1 MILLDTQDLLIFKHV
16 ADLHSISRAAEK
28 LDYVQSNVSQR
39 IKILE
44 DELSARLLI
53 RSNRGVKLTEE
64 GTTLYK
70 YAEDILKLM
79 QDAKSAIDK
88 NKWREYLVIGA
99 TQTVSAALLPKL
111 FLLFMKENDD
121 IGMSMK
127 TQDKQRLQE
136 MLFYGEIDGMFVN
149 GLFDEE
155 RFESVHSLTE
165 DIVFL
170 SHQNFKFEEDGC
182 PTLIVNSDTTC
193 MYRNKTFEVAK
204 DKGYTDPRI
213 MEFDTLESILNAVE
227 SGMGMSVVPKRIL
240 DNRKTMQGIIQ
251 SDLSMSVRIEFIVS
265 LKKKR
270 SKSLQKFIRFIKS
283 LSLNV

>member
-1 MILLDTQDLLIFKHV
+1 LIFKHV
-16 ADLHSISRAAEK
+16 ADLHSISKAAEK
-28 LDYVQSNVSQR
+28 LGYVQSNVSQR

-44 DELSARLLI
+44 DELGARLLI

-111 FLLFMKENDD
+111 FLLFMKENND

-127 TQDKQRLQE
+127 TQDKQQLQE

-165 DIVFL
+165 DIVIL
-170 SHQNFKFEEDGC
+170 SHQDFKFEEDGC
-182 PTLIVNSDTTC
+182 PTRIVNSDTTC
-193 MYRNKTFEVAK
+193 TYRNKTIEVAK

-213 MEFDTLESILNAVE
+213 IEFDTLESILNAVE

-240 DNRKTMQGIIQ
+240 DNRKTIQGIIQ
-251 SDLSMSVRIEFIVS
+251 SDLSTPVRIESIVS
-265 LKKKR
+265 LKRKR

>member
-1 MILLDTQDLLIFKHV
+1 MDTQDLLIFEHV

-39 IKILE
+39 MKILE
-44 DELSARLLI
+44 DELGARLLI

-64 GTTLYK
+64 GITLYK

-79 QDAKSAIDK
+79 QDAKSAINK
-88 NKWREYLVIGA
+88 NKWKEYLAIGT
-99 TQTVSAALLPKL
+99 TQTVSAAMLPKL

-127 TQDKQRLQE
+127 TQDKKRLQE
-136 MLFYGEIDGMFVN
+136 MLFYGEIDGVFVN

-165 DIVFL
+165 DIVIL
-170 SHQNFKFEEDGC
+170 SHQDFKVKKDGC
-182 PTLIVNSDTTC
+182 PTLIVNSDATC
-193 MYRNKTFEVAK
+193 TYRNKTFEVAK
-204 DKGYTDPRI
+204 DKGYTDPKI
-213 MEFDTLESILNAVE
+213 MVFDTLESILNAVE

-251 SDLSMSVRIEFIVS
+251 SDLPMPVRIEFIVS
-265 LKKKR
+265 LKRKP

>member
-1 MILLDTQDLLIFKHV
+1 MLDIQDLLIFKHV
-16 ADLHSISRAAEK
+16 ADQHSISKAAEK
-28 LDYVQSNVSQR
+28 LGYVQSNVSQR

-44 DELSARLLI
+44 DELGARLLI
-53 RSNRGVKLTEE
+53 RSNRGVKLTED

-79 QDAKSAIDK
+79 QDAKSAINK
-88 NKWREYLVIGA
+88 NKWREYLAIGA

-170 SHQNFKFEEDGC
+170 SHQDFKFEEDGC
-182 PTLIVNSDTTC
+182 PTLIVNSDATC
-193 MYRNKTFEVAK
+193 TYRNKTFKVAK

-213 MEFDTLESILNAVE
+213 MEFDTIESILNAVE

>member
-1 MILLDTQDLLIFKHV
+1 MIVETQDLLIFKHV

-39 IKILE
+39 MKILE
-44 DELSARLLI
+44 DKLGARLLI

-79 QDAKSAIDK
+79 QDAKSAI
-88 NKWREYLVIGA
+88 NKSKWKEYLAIGA
-99 TQTVSAALLPKL
+99 TQTVSAAMLPKL

-136 MLFYGEIDGMFVN
+136 MLFYGEIDGVFIN

-155 RFESVHSLTE
+155 RFESVHSLSE
-165 DIVFL
+165 DIVIL
-170 SHQNFKFEEDGC
+170 SHQDFKFEEEEC

-193 MYRNKTFEVAK
+193 TYRNKTFEVAK

-227 SGMGMSVVPKRIL
+227 SGMGMTVVPKRIL
-240 DNRKTMQGIIQ
+240 DNRKTMLGIIQ
-251 SDLSMSVRIEFIVS
+251 SDLSTPVRIEFIVS
-265 LKKKR
+265 LKRKR